1 MNELQIKQR
10 WILVN
15 QKDLREDPAAKK
27 NKRSKAKQE
36 REASPVEFAI
46 DHNEPT
52 YSLCNQVS
60 YGEMIGGDDEQYPIE
75 RFHFSCVSLTY
86 KPKGK
91 WYYRKCRGDNEKTMD
106 KSTKKMKKERRSR

>member
-1 MNELQIKQR
+1 
-10 WILVN
+10 
-15 QKDLREDPAAKK
+15 
-27 NKRSKAKQE
+27 
-36 REASPVEFAI
+36 
-46 DHNEPT
+46 
-52 YSLCNQVS
+52 
-60 YGEMIGGDDEQYPIE
+60 MIGGDDEQYPIE